1 MMMKIILQR
10 SPPVQFGQKNR
21 GGYMKYDI
29 KHIEVLDYLLWLM
42 DNDLKKLKLIMSIMK
57 QNLELRESVAM
68 TYEVIEKAK
77 K

>member
-1 MMMKIILQR
+1 
-10 SPPVQFGQKNR
+10 
-21 GGYMKYDI
+21 MKYDI
-29 KHIEVLDYLLWLM
+29 KQVEVLDYLLWLM
-42 DNDLKKLKLIMSIMK
+42 DNDPKKLKLIMSIMQ